1 MKYTGKLGLS
11 LFEKTD
17 RVSHKPIN
25 ENTEKI
31 SGELEAF
38 GAAFV
43 SEVGKRVMMAAGKY
57 TGNGGKAVSI
67 QTPGFTPKVLLIKTR
82 ETVTPESSS
91 PNASDGGNHFRSAGG
106 WVFWMGDN
114 IDGTGYAKQ
123 NYPDGSQ
130 MDSSMHYVVKFAPT
144 AGGLSWTLTWTNDSS
159 KTYTV
164 PYSLA
169 NNAAGKV
176 YEWIAF
182 GTADVEEWGADHG
195 EA

>member
-1 MKYTGKLGLS
+1 MKYTGKLSLS

-17 RVSHKPIN
+17 RVSYKPIN

-43 SEVGKRVMMAAGKY
+43 SEVGERVMMACGKY
-57 TGNGGKAVSI
+57 TGTGGTSVSI
-67 QTPGFTPKVLLIKTR
+67 ATPGFTPKVLLIKTR

-91 PNASDGGNHFRSAGG
+91 PNAYDGGSHFRSAGG
-106 WVFWMGDN
+106 WVMWIGEN
-114 IDGTGYAKQ
+114 IPGTGYAKQ
-123 NYPDGSQ
+123 IYPDGSQ
-130 MDSSMHYVVKFAPT
+130 MDSSMQYTVVFTPQK
-144 AGGLSWTLTWTNDSS
+144 GGLSWQLTWTHDST
-159 KTYTV
+159 KEYTV
-164 PYSLA
+164 PPSLA
-169 NNAAGKV
+169 NNSQLRV
-176 YEWIAF
+176 YEWVAF